1 MPTISPLA
9 AFEDNIQDAIILVNR
24 AKFLSTIGMR
34 KLQSARTELVCDFL
48 KIPKRDRGDVLCL
61 ENDHLFFVIKKDVG
75 FGLDEMKNADPLYR
89 QAIVA
94 GCAALESYVADIM
107 IQHLDFAL
115 GLKEPSSK
123 LTGMPI
129 TLREWHEIDSK
140 YVQGIRGVKKIIREN
155 IKKSAGPSSASVGY
169 IMSMMQLTGWSTKV
183 DNERKLTNGVTTVA
197 QLDMIANR
205 RNVIAHSGDRGPR
218 NTKAPIDAKT
228 VDEYLQIIKSI
239 VEALDKVIK
248 THVNDTKHKEAQKKK
263 EARAR
268 RSK

>member
-48 KIPKRDRGDVLCL
+48 KIPNRDRGDVLCL

-75 FGLDEMKNADPLYR
+75 FGLEEMKNADPLYR

-94 GCAALESYVADIM
+94 GCAAIESYVADIM

-129 TLREWHEIDSK
+129 TLREWHEIDAK

-169 IMSMMQLTGWSTKV
+169 IMSMMQLTGWSKKV
-183 DNERKLTNGVTTVA
+183 DQVRVVPEGTTVK
-197 QLDMIANR
+197 QLDMISNR

-248 THVNDTKHKEAQKKK
+248 KHVNDPKHKEAQKEKK
-263 EARAR
+263 TRAR